1 MNKKAL
7 IFISAGLL
15 CVMAA
20 LALYIYNTVQ
30 SGNAAEASAEIVSA
44 LSEQI
49 DAEGESAASFPADNP
64 DREMPSPEYEGNG
77 YVGILS
83 LPSLGLE
90 LPVGDALSYEALQ
103 STPCLYSG
111 SIYSRDMVIGAH
123 NYDSHFGGINSLGI
137 GDRVIFTD
145 VENHVFICEVVDIET
160 LRPEQND
167 VLTEKQNGSIW
178 DLTLFTCNY
187 SGSERVTVRCGIVK

>member
-49 DAEGESAASFPADNP
+49 AAEGESAASFPADNP
-64 DREMPSPEYEGNG
+64 DREMPSLEYEGNG
-77 YVGILS
+77 YVGFS
-83 LPSLGLE
+83 AS
-90 LPVGDALSYEALQ
+90 
-103 STPCLYSG
+103 
-111 SIYSRDMVIGAH
+111 
-123 NYDSHFGGINSLGI
+123 
-137 GDRVIFTD
+137 DRAEIHHEF
-145 VENHVFICEVVDIET
+145 VVIET
-160 LRPEQND
+160 IAVVFQNIFVADFYPQILRID
-167 VLTEKQNGSIW
+167 FFKHT
-178 DLTLFTCNY
+178 
-187 SGSERVTVRCGIVK
+187 RGIE